1 MSNYGNIFESESL
14 DYTSYKEKVN
24 QLLLQ
29 GKTTGEDHSDAM
41 LHYTKMN
48 LQRMNRVEK
57 TTVISDQLLQVIDHL
72 KGKYKFLVITEG
84 WCGDAAQIVP
94 VIQTIVLSAPNK
106 FNLKLVLR
114 DQNLELIDA
123 HLTNGGRAI
132 PVLLILDE
140 QGNLIMPKWGP
151 RPQILQDLMMSWKQE
166 STDMEVLA
174 EKLHSWYAKDK
185 TQAIQLELT
194 EVLSQLD

>member
-72 KGKYKFLVITEG
+72 KGKYK
-84 WCGDAAQIVP
+84 
-94 VIQTIVLSAPNK
+94 
-106 FNLKLVLR
+106 
-114 DQNLELIDA
+114 
-123 HLTNGGRAI
+123 
-132 PVLLILDE
+132 
-140 QGNLIMPKWGP
+140 
-151 RPQILQDLMMSWKQE
+151 
-166 STDMEVLA
+166 
-174 EKLHSWYAKDK
+174 Y
-185 TQAIQLELT
+185 
-194 EVLSQLD
+194 

>member
-1 MSNYGNIFESESL
+1 MSNYSDIFENKGIP
-14 DYTSYKEKVN
+14 YANYREKIT
-24 QLLLQ
+24 QLLSQ
-29 GKTTGEDHSDAM
+29 GQTTGTDHSEAM

-57 TTVISDQLLQVIDHL
+57 TTVLNDQLLQVIDHL
-72 KGKYKFLVITEG
+72 KGKYKFLVISEG

-94 VIQTIVLSAPNK
+94 VIDKIVSAMPDK
-106 FNLKLVLR
+106 FDLKLVWR

-123 HLTNGGRAI
+123 HLSNGGRAI

-140 QGNLIMPKWGP
+140 KGDLVLPKWGP
-151 RPQILQDLMMSWKQE
+151 RPQILQDLLLNWKKE
-166 STDMEVLA
+166 TTDMQVIA
-174 EKLHSWYAKDK
+174 EQLHRWYAKDK
-185 TQAIQLELT
+185 TQAIQKELT

>member
-1 MSNYGNIFESESL
+1 MSNYSDIFENKGIP
-14 DYTSYKEKVN
+14 YANYREKIT
-24 QLLLQ
+24 QLLSQ
-29 GKTTGEDHSDAM
+29 GQTTGTDHSEAM

-57 TTVISDQLLQVIDHL
+57 TTVLNDQLLQVIDHL
-72 KGKYKFLVITEG
+72 KGKYKFLVISEG

-94 VIQTIVLSAPNK
+94 VIDKIVSAMPDK
-106 FNLKLVLR
+106 FDLKLVWR

-140 QGNLIMPKWGP
+140 KGDLVLPKWGP
-151 RPQILQDLMMSWKQE
+151 RPQILQDLLLNWKKE
-166 STDMEVLA
+166 TTDMQVIA
-174 EKLHSWYAKDK
+174 EQLHRWYAKDK
-185 TQAIQLELT
+185 TQAIQKELT

>member
-1 MSNYGNIFESESL
+1 MSHYGNIFESESL

-94 VIQTIVLSAPNK
+94 VIQKIVLSAPNK